1 MPTMLQNAVLDRPYR
16 GVALR
21 EGLEN
26 PMGCGVWGTGEE
38 AGWPAV
44 EQPSREAGRGE
55 AGRTKS
61 DVFGKKASL
70 SVEFA
75 ASSELYCTAERAGSS
90 PTERPRISQ
99 QGIRT
104 RSGGFPEK
112 AKFRSK

>member
-1 MPTMLQNAVLDRPYR
+1 MLQNAVLDRPYR

-61 DVFGKKASL
+61 DVFGVL
-70 SVEFA
+70 SA
-75 ASSELYCTAERAGSS
+75 CWTAETSLDCGVLIEKKRKKGEFERRICCFFRAVLHS
-90 PTERPRISQ
+90 
-99 QGIRT
+99 
-104 RSGGFPEK
+104 
-112 AKFRSK
+112 